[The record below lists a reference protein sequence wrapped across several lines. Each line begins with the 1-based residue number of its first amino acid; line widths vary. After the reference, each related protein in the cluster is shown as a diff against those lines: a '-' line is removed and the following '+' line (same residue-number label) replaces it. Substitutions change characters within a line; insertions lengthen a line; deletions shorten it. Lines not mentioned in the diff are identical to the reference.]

1 MEANRIQ
8 LAKMWRGQRCVII
21 LHLGRPK
28 YHKPHLSKIVV
39 GRKHLDGRVGR
50 LGRLLNDLGI
60 DRRANIP
67 VS

>member
-1 MEANRIQ
+1 M
-8 LAKMWRGQRCVII
+8 AKMWRGQRCVTI
-21 LHLGRPK
+21 LHLGGPK

-39 GRKHLDGRVGR
+39 GREHLDGRAGR
-50 LGRLLNDLGI
+50 LEGLLNDLGI